1 MVDTGEA
8 VRIQPE
14 NRAAAISM
22 GAALTAGIVASGS
35 MWASAASFYMPATIG
50 WFMFV
55 ELAALTAIVT
65 GHVARRR
72 AKRQGLPG
80 RWWALASIVAGWV
93 CTLYASLVMLV
104 AVGVFAGFA
113 LLFGAMH

>member
-1 MVDTGEA
+1 MVDGVEE
-8 VRIQPE
+8 VHIQPE

-22 GAALTAGIVASGS
+22 GAAMVAVMVASGS
-35 MWASAASFYMPATIG
+35 MWASAASFYMPATLG
-50 WFMFV
+50 WFVLV
-55 ELAALTAIVT
+55 ELSAWTAIVS

-72 AKRQGLPG
+72 AKRQRLPG

-93 CTLYASLVMLV
+93 CSLYAALVMLV

-113 LLFGAMH
+113 LLYGALH